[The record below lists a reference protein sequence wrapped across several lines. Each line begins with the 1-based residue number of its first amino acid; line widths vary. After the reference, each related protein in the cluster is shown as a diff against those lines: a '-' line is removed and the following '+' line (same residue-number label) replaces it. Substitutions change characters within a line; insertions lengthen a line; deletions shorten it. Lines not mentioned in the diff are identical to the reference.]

1 MAGKFITR
9 LVALALFAVF
19 AAACG
24 NKGDLY
30 LPDAEPARVIP
41 PEQDNSRR

>member
-9 LVALALFAVF
+9 LIALAAIAML

-24 NKGDLY
+24 NKDDLY
-30 LPDAEPARVIP
+30 LPDSEPARVIP
-41 PEQDNSRR
+41 PEQDDSRH